1 MYSILKD
8 YYHILNLPETASR
21 DEIKKAFRKLAFQ
34 FHPDKNPLDPYA
46 EAHFRE
52 IQEACEV
59 LLHPHKR
66 EQYLQQRRAMKAK
79 GYRFREPANGPASI
93 LIQCLE
99 LSKQIAFMDVHRM
112 DFKGIANRIT
122 LLLNREVVEQL
133 LEFNESEVNRSII
146 TLMLKTIEPL
156 PLAEC
161 TRVCNL
167 LLQLAATDDRMTE
180 QIDQILKRKKQQE
193 QWRSYRII
201 LALLTVLVLCLL
213 IYFAGNR

>member
-1 MYSILKD
+1 MYPLLKD
-8 YYHILNLPETASR
+8 YYRILNLPETATR
-21 DEIKKAFRKLAFQ
+21 HEIKKAFRKLALQ

-66 EQYLQQRRAMKAK
+66 EQYLQQRSAMKAK
-79 GYRFREPANGPASI
+79 GYRFQEPGNEPASV

-112 DFKGIANRIT
+112 DFKGISKRMT

-133 LEFNESEVNRSII
+133 LTFNESEVNRSII
-146 TLMLKTIEPL
+146 TLLLKTLEPF
-156 PLAEC
+156 PITEC
-161 TRVCNL
+161 VRVCNP
-167 LLQLAATDDRMTE
+167 LLQLAATDNRATE
-180 QIDQILKRKKQQE
+180 QIHQFLKRKKQQE